1 MRNCKKKRQIRFN
14 LFSSKLDMNI
24 LPLIGRNSEF
34 FTDDLQLHQVELEK
48 IVSSSSFLVIGG
60 AGSIGQAVTKEIFK

>member
-1 MRNCKKKRQIRFN
+1 
-14 LFSSKLDMNI
+14 MNI
-24 LPLIGRNSEF
+24 LPLIGRNSEL
-34 FTDDLQLHQVELEK
+34 FTDDLQTHQVELEK